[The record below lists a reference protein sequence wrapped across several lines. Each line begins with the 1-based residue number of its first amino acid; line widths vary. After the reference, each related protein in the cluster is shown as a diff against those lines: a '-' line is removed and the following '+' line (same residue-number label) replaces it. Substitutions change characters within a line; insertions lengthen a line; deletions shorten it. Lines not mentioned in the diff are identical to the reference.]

1 MDHPLLDGLNPDEK
15 RLGAGAEEPQLDCGH
30 GCGVGFEQ
38 DVDGVPGRGEV
49 WVWAENGF
57 GGFPGNFFGG
67 DPDNALIGEVPGG
80 VLFDMEFAANHYV
93 GLPRREGCRVFRF

>member
-15 RLGAGAEEPQLDCGH
+15 RLGAGAEEPQFDCGH

-38 DVDGVPGRGEV
+38 DVDQVSGRREV
-49 WVWAENGF
+49 WVGAEDGF
-57 GGFPGNFFGG
+57 RGFRGN
-67 DPDNALIGEVPGG
+67 PENAFIGEVPGG
-80 VLFDMEFAANHYV
+80 VLFDMEFAAHHYV